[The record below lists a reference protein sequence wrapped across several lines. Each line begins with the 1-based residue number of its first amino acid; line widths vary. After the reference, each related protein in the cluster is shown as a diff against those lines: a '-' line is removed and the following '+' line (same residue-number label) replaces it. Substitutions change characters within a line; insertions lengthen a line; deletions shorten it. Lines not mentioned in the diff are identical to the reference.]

1 MSQQKKLNR
10 RSFFGKMA
18 GVTGAAIVL
27 PYIIPSSALGREGA
41 TAPSDRILMGLIG
54 AGSQGTSDMHSFMAK
69 SDVQMVAAC
78 DVDKTRRDAV
88 KATLD
93 GRYENEDARVYA
105 DYREFLAQEKLDAV
119 IIALPDQWHGIMA
132 IACAN
137 AKLDIYGEK
146 PLARTIWEGKK
157 IIEAVEKNQVIWQT
171 GSWQRSEAHFHRACE
186 LVINGRIGKVNFV
199 EVGLPNGSP
208 ATGSH
213 PVKPVPEGLD
223 WDRWLGPAPYA
234 PYRGV
239 CHWDWR
245 WIMDYSGGQLT
256 DWAGH
261 HIDIA
266 NWGLGLERTG
276 PLEIE
281 ATGVFPRE
289 GIFDVPVEYSIHA
302 KFANDIE
309 MHIANSRQLPKGMGV
324 CWYGDKGWIHVARG
338 NRLTASDP
346 KILEEKIGDDEI
358 KLYKSLDHSQNLL
371 DCIRSRQ
378 ETITPCQVAH
388 RSISTALL
396 GEIAML
402 TGRKIHWNPDT
413 QEIIDDPVASRLLR
427 RPFRSPWKLEGN
439 L

>member
-1 MSQQKKLNR
+1 L
-10 RSFFGKMA
+10 GLA
-18 GVTGAAIVL
+18 LDYGL
-27 PYIIPSSALGREGA
+27 LGR
-41 TAPSDRILMGLIG
+41 
-54 AGSQGTSDMHSFMAK
+54 
-69 SDVQMVAAC
+69 AA
-78 DVDKTRRDAV
+78 
-88 KATLD
+88 
-93 GRYENEDARVYA
+93 
-105 DYREFLAQEKLDAV
+105 
-119 IIALPDQWHGIMA
+119 
-132 IACAN
+132 
-137 AKLDIYGEK
+137 
-146 PLARTIWEGKK
+146 
-157 IIEAVEKNQVIWQT
+157 
-171 GSWQRSEAHFHRACE
+171 
-186 LVINGRIGKVNFV
+186 
-199 EVGLPNGSP
+199 
-208 ATGSH
+208 
-213 PVKPVPEGLD
+213 
-223 WDRWLGPAPYA
+223 
-234 PYRGV
+234 
-239 CHWDWR
+239 
-245 WIMDYSGGQLT
+245 